1 MWSSSL
7 FRWCSSSSA
16 SRSMR
21 AATSS
26 PGRLSVMAPAFPA
39 GPLPTPRRAAQ
50 RPGPGPPSRQ
60 RPNTIG
66 PMASETSPEAP
77 TAPGAVR
84 IQRALLSVSD
94 KRGIVDF
101 ARGLNELG
109 VEIVST
115 GGTATALTEAG
126 LSVRAI
132 DDFTGFPEIM
142 DGRVKTLHPKLYAG
156 LLAVRDNPAHLEQAD
171 ANDIEFV
178 DLVCVNLYP
187 FERTAARRG
196 ASEQE
201 VIENIDIGGPTM
213 IRAAAKNYAYAAVV
227 TSPESYDAI
236 IEELRDAGGTL
247 SMPTRESLAAEAF
260 AYTARYDTAIARW
273 FAEKRE
279 DFPPLFIR
287 AYEKVV
293 DLPYGE
299 NPHQRAAFYA
309 QVGTRMNVLSQVK
322 QHHGKQISYNN
333 ILDLDSARMMVR
345 DFEVPACAIVK
356 HNNPCGAALGATI
369 EQAYANAFACDP
381 MSAYGGIIALNRKV
395 DKATAERLHQQFIEV
410 LIAPGYDDDALA
422 VLTQKQNIRILED
435 QERRLPALGEPD
447 VRQVT
452 GGLLIQ
458 DRDNSRDEREDMDVV
473 TDRRPSEREWADL
486 LFAWRVSRHVK
497 SNAIVIARDLATL
510 GIGAGQMSR
519 VDSVRLSVEKSQA
532 ETLQGASLASDAF
545 FPFADSP
552 ELAIQAGVTAI
563 IQPGGSVRDD
573 EVVAA
578 AQAAGVAMVFTKRR
592 HFRH

>member
-1 MWSSSL
+1 
-7 FRWCSSSSA
+7 
-16 SRSMR
+16 
-21 AATSS
+21 
-26 PGRLSVMAPAFPA
+26 
-39 GPLPTPRRAAQ
+39 
-50 RPGPGPPSRQ
+50 
-60 RPNTIG
+60 
-66 PMASETSPEAP
+66 MASETSPEAP

-94 KRGIVDF
+94 KRGIVEF
-101 ARGLNELG
+101 ARGLAELG

-115 GGTATALTEAG
+115 GGTASALVEAG
-126 LSVRAI
+126 LNVRAI

-156 LLAVRDNPAHLEQAD
+156 LLAVRDNPQHLQQAD
-171 ANDIEFV
+171 DNDIEFV

-187 FERTAARRG
+187 FERTAAKRG
-196 ASEQE
+196 VGEAE

-213 IRAAAKNYAYAAVV
+213 IRAAAKNHAYAAVV

-273 FAEKRE
+273 FAEKSE

-299 NPHQRAAFYA
+299 NPHQRAAYYA
-309 QVGTRMNVLSQVK
+309 QVGARATVLSQVK

-333 ILDLDSARMMVR
+333 ILDLDSARNMVR

-395 DKATAERLHQQFIEV
+395 DKKTAELLHQQFVEA
-410 LIAPGYDDDALA
+410 LIAPGYDDDALE

-447 VRQVT
+447 VRQVA

-458 DRDNSRDEREDMDVV
+458 DRDNSRDERDDMEVV
-473 TDRRPSEREWADL
+473 TDRRPTEQEWADL

-497 SNAIVIARDLATL
+497 SNAIVVARDLATL

-552 ELAIQAGVTAI
+552 ELAIAAGVTAI

-578 AQAAGVAMVFTKRR
+578 AQDAGVAMVFTKRR